1 MAEKSSTTRSSLT
14 GSVFER
20 RGGYSPTGA
29 PVAKLPK
36 VPAGPAPG
44 SRPKTSATDTSSTKG
59 K

>member
-1 MAEKSSTTRSSLT
+1 MSDESQQTTRASLT
-14 GSVFER
+14 GSGAFEK

-44 SRPKTSATDTSSTKG
+44 SSAKPSSSSKSS

>member
-1 MAEKSSTTRSSLT
+1 MSDQNPKARTTLTRTGGIEK
-14 GSVFER
+14 

-44 SRPKTSATDTSSTKG
+44 SSAKPTSTARPDAK
-59 K
+59 